1 MIKIKSKNKP
11 KNIISSIKR
20 YFNMN
25 IEEVKLAEMNNNKSD
40 NDEEIKNET
49 LEYYEKKY
57 LFEGK
62 YFIYPYSIP
71 IHYIDSNK
79 KDGEITKGELDYLK
93 KYEKT
98 IEEARNLHYPK
109 Y

>member
-1 MIKIKSKNKP
+1 M
-11 KNIISSIKR
+11 
-20 YFNMN
+20 NM
-25 IEEVKLAEMNNNKSD
+25 EEVKLAEMNNNYNKSD
-40 NDEEIKNET
+40 NEEETKNET
-49 LEYYEKKY
+49 LEFYEKKY

-71 IHYIDSNK
+71 IHYIDSDK
-79 KDGEITKGELDYLK
+79 KDGVITKGELDFLN